1 MQVQHEIKRTLS
13 RPENLEEIRQMLD
26 GSGAVLRTVLAD
38 DVCERFGFFDAR
50 GDKQRSTC
58 LKALRDLEKK
68 GHFVLPTASAAEGR
82 THTPR
87 RLAEAVPAAKDVPA
101 TAGAVQGLRVVIV
114 EEEHQLRL
122 WNELMIREHPR
133 AGGPMVGC
141 QIRYLIG
148 SDHGWLGGVG
158 FGASALQLRDR
169 DRWIGWDVQTR
180 RAQLHLH
187 STLAVTTEGIPLGVL
202 RAQCVAPV
210 PKSKEDTRSA
220 KNIPIE
226 EKKTF
231 NWILG
236 LRDCAEVAREMPHTQ
251 LVSVMDREA
260 DFFEL
265 FDEQRRNPRVEL
277 LVRAKHK
284 HNRVTTGDT
293 NLFDAVGKTPVR
305 SQLRVPVHRQS
316 ARPKKSKQKASPGRQ
331 QRTADVSLRYHQVEL
346 QPPPHLQD
354 RKAVPL
360 WVNPSD
366 RRASPGGSRAA
377 PMDPTDHGEDR
388 LGRPSGSVSALVLP
402 ALAYRGLASGAQDR
416 MPHRG
421 PCPPER

>member
-1 MQVQHEIKRTLS
+1 
-13 RPENLEEIRQMLD
+13 MLD
-26 GSGAVLRTVLAD
+26 GSGAVLRTVLTD

-180 RAQLHLH
+180 RAQLLEQA
-187 STLAVTTEGIPLGVL
+187 SGLQYTRWRYLSPELGRWTQTDPISFLGGVNLFEYGTNNPLTKTDPSGLSPYSEYDDCKITCVDALLACLGVTTI
-202 RAQCVAPV
+202 
-210 PKSKEDTRSA
+210 S
-220 KNIPIE
+220 
-226 EKKTF
+226 
-231 NWILG
+231 
-236 LRDCAEVAREMPHTQ
+236 
-251 LVSVMDREA
+251 LV
-260 DFFEL
+260 
-265 FDEQRRNPRVEL
+265 
-277 LVRAKHK
+277 
-284 HNRVTTGDT
+284 T
-293 NLFDAVGKTPVR
+293 VGKKCGERSHPWTTP
-305 SQLRVPVHRQS
+305 
-316 ARPKKSKQKASPGRQ
+316 A
-331 QRTADVSLRYHQVEL
+331 
-346 QPPPHLQD
+346 
-354 RKAVPL
+354 
-360 WVNPSD
+360 
-366 RRASPGGSRAA
+366 
-377 PMDPTDHGEDR
+377 
-388 LGRPSGSVSALVLP
+388 LGTGCLVLH
-402 ALAYRGLASGAQDR
+402 AVCQVTCKMELDEKCKLSSCTDFLH
-416 MPHRG
+416 MG
-421 PCPPER
+421 PW